1 MDINYKLYLITDRNF
16 LNGRSLKKCVEDAI
30 KGGVTLIQIREKDAS
45 TREFYEVA
53 KEVKEIT
60 SKYNIPLIINDRID
74 IAIAID
80 AEGVHLGQ
88 SDMPLKLA
96 RKILG
101 EDKIIGISA
110 NNLEEALEAQRDGA
124 DYIGLGPVFYTGTKK
139 DIDEPIGVQGLRE
152 ITKNIDIPSVA
163 IGGIN
168 KENAKLVLESGV
180 QGISLISAI
189 LGSEN
194 VEKASREL
202 STL

>member
-1 MDINYKLYLITDRNF
+1 MDINYKLYLITDRSF
-16 LNGRSLKKCVEDAI
+16 LNGRSLKECVEDAI

-53 KEVKEIT
+53 KEVKEVT

-101 EDKIIGISA
+101 KDKIIGISA
-110 NNLEEALEAQRDGA
+110 NNLEEALEAQKDGA
-124 DYIGLGPVFYTGTKK
+124 DYVGLGPIFYTGTKK

-152 ITKNIDIPSVA
+152 ITENIDIPSVA

-189 LGSEN
+189 LGSED